1 MRAPPFAGWHRIAED
16 HGCRVV
22 FVEPDRPRDGWVACW
37 RSRADSET
45 GEIVRA
51 VLLREDEFAR
61 RVVGRIAT
69 HSSTPEEKDR
79 HHA

>member
-1 MRAPPFAGWHRIAED
+1 MSAPQTKGWHRIVDD

-22 FVEPDRPRDGWVACW
+22 FVEPDRPRVGWVACW
-37 RSRADSET
+37 RSRADAET

-51 VLLREDEFAR
+51 TLLRQDEFAR
-61 RVVGRIAT
+61 RVVARIAT
-69 HSSTPEEKDR
+69 PSNPEEKDR